1 MYVKKEC
8 IAMLLAGG
16 QGSRLYDLTKQTAK
30 PAVSFGG
37 KYKIIDFPLSNCIN
51 SGIDTVGVLT
61 QYQPLALNEYIG
73 NGEPWDLDRTRGGL
87 SVLPPYQGNKSSDWY
102 KGTANAIYQ
111 NINFI
116 KQYNPEY
123 VLILSG
129 DHIYRMDYTK
139 MLEQHKKT
147 GAVCTVATIT
157 VPIEEA
163 FRFGI
168 CNTNPDGSIY
178 EFEEKPKCP
187 KNNQASMGIY
197 IFSTKTLIEYLETD
211 EADENSSN
219 DFGKNIIPNLLAN
232 GEKLFSYKF
241 EGYWK
246 DVGTI
251 SSLWESNMDL
261 IGDKPAL
268 DLSDKSFRIF
278 SRNFARPPQY
288 LGVDSEITNSL
299 ISEGSRIYGKVE
311 NSVFSGGVIVEEGAY
326 VKDSVIMDDV
336 IIKKGARV
344 FSAIIDSDCI
354 ISENATVGTE
364 NASKDNI
371 IVIAKGTVVETNA
384 TVTK

>member
-1 MYVKKEC
+1 
-8 IAMLLAGG
+8 MLLAGG

-30 PAVSFGG
+30 PAVTFGG

-129 DHIYRMDYTK
+129 DHIYRMDYAK
-139 MLEQHKKT
+139 MLEHHKKT
-147 GAVCTVATIT
+147 GASCTVATIT
-157 VPIEEA
+157 VPMEEA
-163 FRFGI
+163 SRFGI
-168 CNTNPDGSIY
+168 CNTNPDCSIY
-178 EFEEKPKCP
+178 EFEEKPKQP

-197 IFSTKTLIEYLETD
+197 IFNAKILIDYLEAD

-219 DFGKNIIPNLLAN
+219 DFGKNIIPNLLNN
-232 GEKLFSYKF
+232 GEKLYAYKF

-251 SSLWESNMDL
+251 SSLWEANMDL
-261 IGDKPAL
+261 IGDQPVLNMA
-268 DLSDKSFRIF
+268 DRDFRIF
-278 SRNFARPPQY
+278 SRNVARPPQFI
-288 LGVDSEITNSL
+288 GNKANIENSL
-299 ISEGSRIYGKVE
+299 ISEGCKINGTVI
-311 NSVFSGGVIVEEGAY
+311 NSILSGGVVIEEGAL
-326 VKDSVIMDDV
+326 VKDSVIMEDV
-336 IIKKGARV
+336 TVKKGGKV
-344 FSAIIDSDCI
+344 YSAIIDSDVVI
-354 ISENATVGTE
+354 EKNATFGTE
-364 NASKDNI
+364 NADKSDI
-371 IVIAKGTVVETNA
+371 AIVAKGTVIRTQKKA
-384 TVTK
+384 K

>member
-1 MYVKKEC
+1 
-8 IAMLLAGG
+8 MLLAGG
-16 QGSRLYDLTKQTAK
+16 QGSRLYDLTKQIAK

-61 QYQPLALNEYIG
+61 QYQPLALNEYVA
-73 NGEPWDLDRTRGGL
+73 NGAPWDLDRMRGGL
-87 SVLPPYQGNKSSDWY
+87 SVLPPYQGNKHSDWY

-116 KQYNPEY
+116 KQYNPDY

-129 DHIYRMDYTK
+129 DHIYRMDYRL
-139 MLEQHKKT
+139 MLEQHKAT
-147 GAVCTVATIT
+147 GAACTVATIT

-163 FRFGI
+163 SRFGI
-168 CNTNPDGSIY
+168 CNTNFDGSIY
-178 EFEEKPKCP
+178 EFEEKPKQP

-197 IFSTKTLIEYLETD
+197 IFNTKTLIEYLEAD

-219 DFGKNIIPNLLAN
+219 DFGKNIIPNLLHN

-251 SSLWESNMDL
+251 ASLWEANMDL
-261 IGDKPAL
+261 IGDEPVINLA
-268 DLSDKSFRIF
+268 DQDKRIY
-278 SRNFARPPQY
+278 SKNTARPPQY
-288 LGVDSEITNSL
+288 IGPKSKIVNSL
-299 ISEGSRIYGKVE
+299 ISEGSRIYGTVE
-311 NSVFSGGVIVEEGAY
+311 NSVLSGGVIVEAGAI

-336 IIKKGARV
+336 VVKKGASV
-344 FSAIIDSDCI
+344 YSAIVDADSVI
-354 ISENATVGTE
+354 EAGKTVGVE
-364 NASKDNI
+364 GASKDNI
-371 IVIAKGTVVETNA
+371 TVIASGSIVSE
-384 TVTK
+384 